1 MSRSDDRRQAGADES
16 LRLNKFL
23 ARAGFGSRRGVEG
36 LVREGRV
43 TLNGDPVT
51 DLGRQVDPEHD
62 SVAVDGVPAH
72 LPRDFRVYAFH
83 KPLDV
88 VSTLKSQKGQPSL
101 EPFRLQADL
110 PERFVP
116 VGRLDAE
123 STGLLLWT
131 DDGSLN
137 QLLARP
143 SSGVWKTYEVELNM
157 PLPEDQIPVLT
168 QGRLSIDGRPCLPCR
183 LRMAPDATTRH
194 WIMEIHEGRRRQIRR
209 MFKKVGIK
217 VLKLHRTQVGPIAL
231 GKLRPGDFRR
241 LTPPEETALRR
252 AVAGG

>member
-1 MSRSDDRRQAGADES
+1 MSGSPTWGA
-16 LRLNKFL
+16 RW
-23 ARAGFGSRRGVEG
+23 
-36 LVREGRV
+36 
-43 TLNGDPVT
+43 TLNGT
-51 DLGRQVDPEHD
+51 
-62 SVAVDGVPAH
+62 SVAVDGVPAE

-101 EPFRLQADL
+101 EAYRLQSDI

-131 DDGSLN
+131 DDGRLN
-137 QLLARP
+137 QMLARP
-143 SSGVWKTYEVELNM
+143 SSGVWKVYEVELSE
-157 PLPEDQIPVLT
+157 PLAEVHLPTLT
-168 QGRLSIDGRPCLPCR
+168 QGKLHIDGRPCRPCR
-183 LRMAPDATTRH
+183 LHMAPDRTTRH

-217 VLKLHRTQVGPIAL
+217 VLKLHRTQVGPVAL

-241 LTPPEETALRR
+241 LTATEEMELRR
-252 AVAGG
+252 VVGQG